1 MTQKKFDPNHFLHD
15 CGFNQDDIQKEHVDA
30 LNEAFK
36 SLENDS
42 VPEINKPNESQL
54 NHIISLAK
62 EQKLFDHTSIEE
74 VKNLRQKNNPIN
86 SFFSRPVPN
95 YTLVFMTL
103 FGLAIGY
110 QISNVLTVITDN
122 NIAQTDLDENAVSD
136 FDIVEKII
144 ASNSVDSK
152 ELNTYLKAKRKIIP
166 GNYHK
171 HDQLIKK
178 LIEKKIDFEYKV
190 NDESSHIIFVHSNTT
205 LLIVEE
211 LNIDYV
217 VENKIIRVKL
227 MI

>member
-1 MTQKKFDPNHFLHD
+1 MTQKKFDPNDFLQD
-15 CGFNQDDIQKEHVDA
+15 CGFNQDEIQKEHVDA

-62 EQKLFDHTSIEE
+62 EQKLFNHTSMEE
-74 VKNLRQKNNPIN
+74 VKNIRQKNNPIN
-86 SFFSRPVPN
+86 SFFLRPIPN

-103 FGLAIGY
+103 FGLVIGY

-122 NIAQTDLDENAVSD
+122 NIARTDLDENTVSD

-152 ELNTYLKAKRKIIP
+152 ESNIYLKAKRKIIP
-166 GNYHK
+166 GNDHR
-171 HDQLIKK
+171 QLIKK

-205 LLIVEE
+205 LTIVEE